1 MDRVAAALTRARSPG
16 PKAPRPSA
24 PRRSFAIGDPQCSC
38 ARFFAVLDAHGLL
51 SDDGWLAPDVKL
63 LSLGDHFDYHGDV
76 EQVAQEGE
84 ALLQWLAAHD
94 PAQVTLLFG
103 NHDAVRV
110 VEFAFE
116 TDESF
121 ALARRL
127 ADGCDAAKTPA
138 EKHAACETFHTTCP
152 GVPTP
157 GLASRDFAAFSV
169 RQRALVQ
176 RLLIED
182 RFRLAA
188 AVTLADGRPALA
200 NHAGITLRE
209 LGLLCLKTAPPP
221 SELAEFLQDFLRAAV
236 TRVRPLWEEGAS
248 AALELAP
255 VHVGGVPREE
265 GGGLLYHRPAHP
277 DLAGGDTPED
287 RAWAFAAARPRRFD
301 PRHLPPGLVQLC
313 GHTAHKRCRKE
324 LAPWASPEAFATERA
339 SVRTLSARGAEVRY
353 ELGVAPVPADG
364 AAVILADPAL
374 HQPGSI
380 ELVALRG

>member
-1 MDRVAAALTRARSPG
+1 MDRVAAALARARSPG
-16 PKAPRPSA
+16 TSAPPPEA
-24 PRRSFAIGDPQCSC
+24 PRRAFAIGDPQCSC

-51 SDDGWLAPDVKL
+51 GDDGWLARDVRL
-63 LSLGDHFDYHGDV
+63 VSLGDHFDYHGDV
-76 EQVAQEGE
+76 TQVAEEGE

-94 PAQVTLLFG
+94 PAQVTILFG

-116 TDESF
+116 TDASF
-121 ALARRL
+121 AEARRL
-127 ADGCDAAKTPA
+127 ADACDAAKTPA
-138 EKHAACETFHTTCP
+138 EKHAACESFHTTCP

-157 GLASRDFAAFSV
+157 GLASRDFAAFAE

-176 RLLIED
+176 RLLLTD

-188 AVTLADGRPALA
+188 AVTLADGRAALC
-200 NHAGITLRE
+200 NHAGLTQRE
-209 LGLLCLKTAPPP
+209 LGLLCLPAAPPP
-221 SELAEFLQDFLRAAV
+221 VELAEFLQDFLRAAV
-236 TRVRPLWEEGAS
+236 ARVRPLWEAGAS

-287 RAWAFAAARPRRFD
+287 RAWAFAASRPRRFD

-313 GHTAHKRCRKE
+313 GHTAHRRCRKE
-324 LAPWASPEAFATERA
+324 LAPWASADALSAERA
-339 SVRTLSARGAEVRY
+339 SVRTLTAHGAQVRY
-353 ELGVAPVPADG
+353 ELGVRAAPAD
-364 AAVILADPAL
+364 AAVIVLADPAL
-374 HQPGSI
+374 HLGGAA
-380 ELVALRG
+380 ELVALRP